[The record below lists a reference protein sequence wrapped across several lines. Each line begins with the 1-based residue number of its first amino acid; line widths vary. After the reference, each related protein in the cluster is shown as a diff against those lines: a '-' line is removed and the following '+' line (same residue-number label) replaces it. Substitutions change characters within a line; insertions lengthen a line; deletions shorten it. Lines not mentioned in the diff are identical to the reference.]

1 MIIQKATGNNQS
13 VKIGTMFETNGAV
26 FEVVEIHGSMNRI
39 YTKKVEPI
47 EGDPLFYRHT
57 QSRVFSREELAHVN
71 YIQ

>member
-1 MIIQKATGNNQS
+1 MIIQKVTGNNQS
-13 VKIGTMFETNGAV
+13 VEIGTMFEAGNAV
-26 FEVVEIHGSMNRI
+26 FEVVEIHGSANRI

-57 QSRVFSREELAHVN
+57 VSRVFSREELANVN